1 MTEDIDALRAGDE
14 QAFRELVRAHQS
26 VLLRLAM
33 VYAPSR
39 AVAEEIVQ
47 ETWIAVLRGVDGF
60 DGRASLR
67 TWISRILVNI
77 ARRRAGQEAQTI
89 PLSVLGG
96 DDDEPTIDPDR
107 FQSHG
112 PYAGHWVKFP
122 DDWSRLPEDVL
133 LASEIRHTATS
144 VIEQLSPAQ
153 RTVIVLRD
161 MEGWSSAE
169 ICQLLDI
176 TDVHQRV
183 LLHRARAKVRHA
195 LEDYLGPRMPPEE
208 PGSQAREF
216 APPTP

>member
-1 MTEDIDALRAGDE
+1 MTEDIAALRAGDE
-14 QAFRELVRAHQS
+14 QAFRDLVRAHQS

-39 AVAEEIVQ
+39 AVAEEVVQ

-77 ARRRAGQEAQTI
+77 ARRRAGQEAQTV

-96 DDDEPTIDPDR
+96 DDGEPAVDPDR

-133 LASEIRHTATS
+133 LASEIRRTAS
-144 VIEQLSPAQ
+144 AAIERLSPAQ

-161 MEGWSSAE
+161 IEGWSSAE
-169 ICQLLDI
+169 ICELLDI
-176 TDVHQRV
+176 TDGHQRV
-183 LLHRARAKVRHA
+183 LLHRARAKVRQA
-195 LEDYLGPRMPPEE
+195 LEDYLGPRMPPAEA
-208 PGSQAREF
+208 GD
-216 APPTP
+216 PTPRIGPLAP

>member
-1 MTEDIDALRAGDE
+1 MTENIAALRAGDE
-14 QAFRELVRAHQS
+14 QAFRELVHAHQS

-39 AVAEEIVQ
+39 AVAEEVVQ

-77 ARRRAGQEAQTI
+77 ARRRAGQEAQTV
-89 PLSVLGG
+89 PLSMLGDG
-96 DDDEPTIDPDR
+96 IDGEPTVNPDR
-107 FQSHG
+107 FQSRG

-122 DDWSRLPEDVL
+122 DDWSRLPEDAL
-133 LASEIRHTATS
+133 LAGEIRRTANT

-153 RTVIVLRD
+153 RAVIVLRD
-161 MEGWSSAE
+161 LEGWTSAE
-169 ICQLLDI
+169 ICHLLDI

-183 LLHRARAKVRHA
+183 LLHRARAKVRQA
-195 LEDYLGPRMPPEE
+195 LEDYLGPRMPTDGPDEQIDE
-208 PGSQAREF
+208 LAD
-216 APPTP
+216 

>member
-1 MTEDIDALRAGDE
+1 MTEDIAALRAGDE
-14 QAFRELVRAHQS
+14 QAFRELVRTHQS

-39 AVAEEIVQ
+39 AVAEEVVQ

-77 ARRRAGQEAQTI
+77 ARRRAGQEAQTV

-96 DDDEPTIDPDR
+96 DGGPTVNPDR

-122 DDWSRLPEDVL
+122 DDWSRLPEDAL
-133 LASEIRHTATS
+133 LASEIRRTTNA

-153 RTVIVLRD
+153 RAVIVLRD
-161 MEGWSSAE
+161 IEGWSSAE

-176 TDVHQRV
+176 TDGHQRV
-183 LLHRARAKVRHA
+183 LLHRARAKVRQA
-195 LEDYLGPRMPPEE
+195 LEDYLSPRVPAQSSGGE
-208 PGSQAREF
+208 ARKL